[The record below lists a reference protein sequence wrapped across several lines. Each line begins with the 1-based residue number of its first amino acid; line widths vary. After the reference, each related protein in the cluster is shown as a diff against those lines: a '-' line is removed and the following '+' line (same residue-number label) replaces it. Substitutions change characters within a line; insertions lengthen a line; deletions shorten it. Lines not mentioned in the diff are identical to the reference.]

1 MFSCATCAC
10 VRALSDI
17 DSDGKLT
24 CDEFVLAMHL
34 IDVVRQGQALPAK
47 LTPDLVPPSFRKG
60 QKVTSHAVGLPP
72 GGIGGVSTMPGKHA
86 RTCTGTYK
94 PVHVMYLVS
103 RPKC

>member
-86 RTCTGTYK
+86 RTCTGT
-94 PVHVMYLVS
+94 L
-103 RPKC
+103 